1 MTQADSPSCPT
12 KMYSTSPGD
21 RHFHHSENVDDHGG
35 GGESIIGDVNYDDGQ
50 IIIVMQMMMTS

>member
-1 MTQADSPSCPT
+1 
-12 KMYSTSPGD
+12 MYSTSPDD

-50 IIIVMQMMMTS
+50 IIIVMQMMMTIGDKTQW